1 MKPKIL
7 VTRKLIDLSEQRLLK
22 NFDAKLNL
30 NDEPIPYK
38 DLAKIANEYDG
49 IICSSWDKLDKNFFD
64 QLNQKVKII
73 AQIGIGYDNID
84 IVSAKKKN
92 IIVTN
97 SPNKANES
105 VAEIVFF
112 LMIGISRRTNEGIE
126 LIKNN
131 KWKNAKI
138 DWHKFMVGNSLKNKT
153 IGIVGMG
160 RIGRDIAK
168 KARAFDMNIVYHNRK
183 RLEKNLENNALYFS
197 TVNEMV
203 KHCDFVSVN
212 CPGSK
217 DSHQIINRE
226 VISLMKKN
234 AILINTSRG
243 DNVDDDAL
251 IDALKNK
258 KIYGA
263 GLDVFNNEPDL
274 DKRYLDLEN
283 CILLPHIGSASNST
297 REEMGTQ
304 AVENLEAFFSAK
316 PLISQVN

>member
-7 VTRKLIDLSEQRLLK
+7 VTRKLVDLSEQRLLK

-30 NDEPIPYK
+30 DDEPIPYN
-38 DLAKIANEYDG
+38 DLANIANEYDG
-49 IICSSWDKLDKNFFD
+49 IICSSWDKLDKNFFEK
-64 QLNQKVKII
+64 LNQKVKII

-84 IVSAKKKN
+84 VVSARKKN

-105 VAEIVFF
+105 VAEIVFY

-126 LIKNN
+126 LIKKN

-138 DWHKFMVGNSLKNKT
+138 DWHNFMVGNSLKNKT
-153 IGIVGMG
+153 LGIIGMG
-160 RIGRDIAK
+160 RIGREIAK
-168 KARAFDMNIVYHNRK
+168 KARAFDMNVIYHNRK
-183 RLEKNLENNALYFS
+183 RLEQNLENNAKYFS

-203 KHCDFVSVN
+203 KNSDFISVN

-217 DSHQIINRE
+217 DNHQILNRDA
-226 VISLMKKN
+226 ISLMKKN
-234 AILINTSRG
+234 AIVINTSRG
-243 DNVDDDAL
+243 DNIDDDAL
-251 IDALKNK
+251 IEALQNK

-274 DKRYLDLEN
+274 DKRYLELKN

-297 REEMGTQ
+297 REEMGSQ
-304 AVENLEAFFSAK
+304 AVENLEAFFSNK

>member
-7 VTRKLIDLSEQRLLK
+7 VTRKLVDLSEQRLLK

-30 NDEPIPYK
+30 EDEPIPHN

-49 IICSSWDKLDKNFFD
+49 IICSSWDKLDKTFFEK
-64 QLNQKVKII
+64 LNQKVKII

-105 VAEIVFF
+105 VAEIVFY
-112 LMIGISRRTNEGIE
+112 LMIGVSRRTNEGIE
-126 LIKNN
+126 LIKKD

-138 DWHKFMVGNSLKNKT
+138 DWHKFMVGDSLKNKT
-153 IGIVGMG
+153 LGIVGMG

-168 KARAFDMNIVYHNRK
+168 KAKAFDMNVVYHNRK
-183 RLEKNLENNALYFS
+183 RLEQNLENNAEYFS

-203 KHCDFVSVN
+203 KKCDFISVN

-217 DSHQIINRE
+217 DSHKVLNRE
-226 VISLMKKN
+226 AISLMKKN
-234 AILINTSRG
+234 AIVINTSRG

-251 IDALKNK
+251 IEALQNK

-263 GLDVFNNEPDL
+263 GLDVFNNEPNL
-274 DKRYLDLEN
+274 DKRYLELEN

-297 REEMGTQ
+297 REEMGSQ
-304 AVENLEAFFSAK
+304 AVENLEAFFSNK
-316 PLISQVN
+316 SLISQVN

>member
-7 VTRKLIDLSEQRLLK
+7 VTRKLVDLSEQRLLK

-30 NDEPIPYK
+30 EDEPIPYK
-38 DLAKIANEYDG
+38 DLAKISNEYDG
-49 IICSSWDKLDKNFFD
+49 IICSSWDKLDKNFFE
-64 QLNQKVKII
+64 QLNDKVKII

-84 IVSAKKKN
+84 IVSAKKKK

-105 VAEIVFF
+105 VAEIVFY

-126 LIKNN
+126 LIKKD
-131 KWKNAKI
+131 KWKSVKI
-138 DWHKFMVGNSLKNKT
+138 DWHKFMVGNSLNKKT
-153 IGIVGMG
+153 LGIIGMG

-168 KARAFDMNIVYHNRK
+168 KARAFNMNVVYHNRK
-183 RLEKNLENNALYFS
+183 RLEQNLENNAEYYS
-197 TVNEMV
+197 SVNEMV
-203 KHCDFVSVN
+203 KICDFISIN

-217 DSHQIINRE
+217 DSRQILNKE
-226 VISLMKKN
+226 VISLMKES
-234 AILINTSRG
+234 AIVINTSRG

-251 IDALKNK
+251 IEALKNK

-274 DKRYLDLEN
+274 DKRYLELEN
-283 CILLPHIGSASNST
+283 CILLPHIGSASKST

-304 AVENLEAFFSAK
+304 AVENLEAFFFNK